1 MMYMTYE
8 VNTKDEMNENL
19 KTYRWKENTDTQ
31 KKKKKKNKTNYKKKS
46 KCQRWIVIGWTLKQ
60 TE

>member
-31 KKKKKKNKTNYKKKS
+31 KKKKTRQIIKRKEAS
-46 KCQRWIVIGWTLKQ
+46 VRDG
-60 TE
+60 

>member
-31 KKKKKKNKTNYKKKS
+31 KKKTKKTTNYKKKS
-46 KCQRWIVIGWTLKQ
+46 KCQRWIVIGWTPKQ

>member
-31 KKKKKKNKTNYKKKS
+31 KKKQKKQDK
-46 KCQRWIVIGWTLKQ
+46 L
-60 TE
+60 

>member
-31 KKKKKKNKTNYKKKS
+31 KKTKKNKTNYKKKS

>member
-1 MMYMTYE
+1 MMYMNYE

-31 KKKKKKNKTNYKKKS
+31 KKNKKKTRQIIKRKAS
-46 KCQRWIVIGWTLKQ
+46 VRDG
-60 TE
+60 